1 MLIKGYL
8 FIGVAKQLNHTYYTL
23 GQNKW
28 SKFYYKL
35 SDGLNDKSEEDFRFR
50 PFVYEVE
57 VNSDDV
63 FGISKRF
70 VTPRVYKIKR
80 KIEPRKI
87 FKNINLS
94 ELEKK
99 ELEAIFKGDITIDE
113 DEWQDY
119 CLPIKK
125 APYELTEC
133 EHRKILAYM
142 SCKWD
147 LATVEIKDEAQFEYI
162 KLLEYYKRQY
172 SISEFSTFD
181 KTSSKCEVQRLRGT
195 KKFEIISNRSP
206 SELVYNVWLNDY
218 IISRQLTQAQFNQ
231 LCEYIKT
238 EELSMLLGFVSNSIK
253 AGYEILP
260 EYRELF
266 FPYVLYHA
274 PTKNLDLLT
283 KKEKLPE
290 TAITLFHCGY
300 KLKNYDYNNI
310 DNYNKTVVEAKTIF
324 QNGFKYIE

>member
-1 MLIKGYL
+1 MLITCYVFSDRTLQVG
-8 FIGVAKQLNHTYYTL
+8 HTYYSVHFSTTPL
-23 GQNKW
+23 HLNLED
-28 SKFYYKL
+28 YKNSHCL
-35 SDGLNDKSEEDFRFR
+35 YI

-63 FGISKRF
+63 FGLTRTFIASRA
-70 VTPRVYKIKR
+70 YKIKR

-99 ELEAIFKGDITIDE
+99 ELETIFKGDVTD
-113 DEWQDY
+113 DDMYKDY
-119 CLPIKK
+119 CLPMKK
-125 APYELTEC
+125 APYELSES
-133 EHRKILAYM
+133 EQRKILAYL
-142 SCKWD
+142 SYKYD
-147 LATVEIKDEAQFEYI
+147 LSIVEIEDESQLEYI

-324 QNGFKYIE
+324 QNGFKYINKQV

>member
-1 MLIKGYL
+1 MLITCYVFSDRTLQVG
-8 FIGVAKQLNHTYYTL
+8 HTYYSVHFSTTPL
-23 GQNKW
+23 YLNLED
-28 SKFYYKL
+28 YKNSHCL
-35 SDGLNDKSEEDFRFR
+35 YL

-63 FGISKRF
+63 FGISKSFITSRA
-70 VTPRVYKIKR
+70 YKVKK

-94 ELEKK
+94 ESEKK
-99 ELEAIFKGDITIDE
+99 ELEAIFKGNVTDDDMYE
-113 DEWQDY
+113 DY
-119 CLPIKK
+119 CIPMKK
-125 APYELTEC
+125 APYKLNEFEQ
-133 EHRKILAYM
+133 RKILAYL
-142 SCKWD
+142 SYKYD
-147 LATVEIKDEAQFEYI
+147 LSIVEIEDESQLEYI

-172 SISEFSTFD
+172 SISEFRTFD

-324 QNGFKYIE
+324 QTGFKYINKQV

>member
-1 MLIKGYL
+1 MIIKAYL
-8 FIGVAKQLNHTYYTL
+8 YSNRTRQLNHKYYSLSTDRDIRL
-23 GQNKW
+23 FLDLNQDTAYFSKLENKA
-28 SKFYYKL
+28 
-35 SDGLNDKSEEDFRFR
+35 
-50 PFVYEVE
+50 FVYEVE

-63 FGISKRF
+63 FGISKSFITSRA
-70 VTPRVYKIKR
+70 YKVKK

-94 ELEKK
+94 ESEKK
-99 ELEAIFKGDITIDE
+99 ELEAIFKGNVTDDDMYE
-113 DEWQDY
+113 DY
-119 CLPIKK
+119 CIPMKK
-125 APYELTEC
+125 APYKLNEFEQ
-133 EHRKILAYM
+133 RKILAYL
-142 SCKWD
+142 SYKYD
-147 LATVEIKDEAQFEYI
+147 LSIVEIEDESQLEYI

-324 QNGFKYIE
+324 QNGFKYINKQV

>member
-1 MLIKGYL
+1 MYI
-8 FIGVAKQLNHTYYTL
+8 
-23 GQNKW
+23 
-28 SKFYYKL
+28 
-35 SDGLNDKSEEDFRFR
+35 

-70 VTPRVYKIKR
+70 VTSRVYKIKR

>member
-1 MLIKGYL
+1 MLITCYVFSDRTLQVG
-8 FIGVAKQLNHTYYTL
+8 HTYYSVHFSTTPL
-23 GQNKW
+23 YLNLED
-28 SKFYYKL
+28 YKNSHCL
-35 SDGLNDKSEEDFRFR
+35 YL

-63 FGISKRF
+63 FGISKSFITSRA
-70 VTPRVYKIKR
+70 YKVKK

-94 ELEKK
+94 ESEKK
-99 ELEAIFKGDITIDE
+99 ELEAIFKGNVTDDDMYE
-113 DEWQDY
+113 DY
-119 CLPIKK
+119 CIPMKK
-125 APYELTEC
+125 APYKLNEFEQ
-133 EHRKILAYM
+133 RKILAYL
-142 SCKWD
+142 SYKYD
-147 LATVEIKDEAQFEYI
+147 LSIVEIEDESQLEYI

-253 AGYEILP
+253 VGYEILP

-324 QNGFKYIE
+324 QNGFKYINKQV

>member
-1 MLIKGYL
+1 MSI
-8 FIGVAKQLNHTYYTL
+8 
-23 GQNKW
+23 
-28 SKFYYKL
+28 
-35 SDGLNDKSEEDFRFR
+35 
-50 PFVYEVE
+50 VE
-57 VNSDDV
+57 
-63 FGISKRF
+63 
-70 VTPRVYKIKR
+70 
-80 KIEPRKI
+80 
-87 FKNINLS
+87 L
-94 ELEKK
+94 
-99 ELEAIFKGDITIDE
+99 
-113 DEWQDY
+113 
-119 CLPIKK
+119 
-125 APYELTEC
+125 
-133 EHRKILAYM
+133 
-142 SCKWD
+142 
-147 LATVEIKDEAQFEYI
+147 KDEAQLEYI

-172 SISEFSTFD
+172 SISEFSTFE

-324 QNGFKYIE
+324 QNGFKYINKQV

>member
-1 MLIKGYL
+1 MLITCYL
-8 FIGVAKQLNHTYYTL
+8 FSDRTLQIGHIYYSVHFSTTPLYLNL
-23 GQNKW
+23 ED
-28 SKFYYKL
+28 YKN
-35 SDGLNDKSEEDFRFR
+35 SDCLYL

-63 FGISKRF
+63 FGISKSFITSRA
-70 VTPRVYKIKR
+70 YKVKK

-87 FKNINLS
+87 FKKVNLS
-94 ELEKK
+94 ESEKK
-99 ELEAIFKGDITIDE
+99 ELEAIFKGDVTDDDMYE
-113 DEWQDY
+113 DY
-119 CLPIKK
+119 CIPMKK
-125 APYELTEC
+125 APYKLNEFEQ
-133 EHRKILAYM
+133 RKILAYL
-142 SCKWD
+142 SYKYD
-147 LATVEIKDEAQFEYI
+147 LSIVEIEDESQLEYI
-162 KLLEYYKRQY
+162 KLLEYYKRPY

-195 KKFEIISNRSP
+195 KKFEIISNRTP

-324 QNGFKYIE
+324 QKGFKYIE